1 MSKSSIL
8 QLFLL
13 FWLVGVGVHQLV
25 FRDFWPEI
33 EGGEVEL
40 QGEVVE
46 IAGRQANRQRI
57 RVESGGLPGLVQ
69 VEVGAY
75 PTARVGDVIKTDCEL
90 VPIRDLYAEDFRYDR
105 YLAKERVYAICRGY
119 GSPEIIDV
127 ERGWRRSL
135 ALVRTRFA
143 ATIQTH
149 LHEPHASLLIGL
161 LYGARSTLPDD
172 LEEQFRRT
180 GTMHIVAV
188 SGFNV
193 MVVGNAILVLLT
205 YTLLRRQRAFYLV
218 LAGIVLFVFFAGAD
232 AAVVRAGIMGGLT
245 LIAKQVGRLR
255 TTTTLFLL
263 AASLMVALN
272 PRVLFDD
279 VGFQLS
285 FAAAIGLVT
294 IGPRLHR
301 LFIFFPQRFGLRSIL
316 AETLAATFATIPIS
330 LWHFKLV
337 SIVSPIANLFVV
349 PWIVLAMA
357 TGVAGVLVS
366 MLVEPIGHIAFL
378 PAYVVLDIMLL
389 FVRVFAPLPVIDLN
403 I

>member
-1 MSKSSIL
+1 MSKSAIL
-8 QLFLL
+8 QFFLV

-25 FRDFWPEI
+25 FRDIWPEI
-33 EGGEVEL
+33 SGGDVEL

-46 IAGRQANRQRI
+46 LVDVKGIRQKV
-57 RVESGGLPGLVQ
+57 RVEVEGVSGRVQ
-69 VEVGAY
+69 VEIGSHPQLSVGHLVQA
-75 PTARVGDVIKTDCEL
+75 DCEM
-90 VPIRDLYAEDFRYDR
+90 VPIRDLHAEDFRYDR
-105 YLAKERVYAICRGY
+105 YLAKEKVYAMCRGY
-119 GSPEIIDV
+119 RSPSIMGIEP
-127 ERGWRRSL
+127 GWRR
-135 ALVRTRFA
+135 ALSTVRASFA
-143 ATIQTH
+143 DRIQSN

-172 LEEQFRRT
+172 LEEDFRRT

-205 YTLLRRQRAFYLV
+205 YTILRRQHAFYLV
-218 LAGIVLFVFFAGAD
+218 LAGIILFVFFAGAD

-263 AASLMVALN
+263 AAAMMTAFN

-316 AETLAATFATIPIS
+316 AETLAATLATIPIS
-330 LWHFKLV
+330 LWHFKMV

-357 TGVAGVLVS
+357 AGMFGFLASIV
-366 MLVEPIGHIAFL
+366 VEPAGYIAFL
-378 PAYVVLDIMLL
+378 PAYAVLDIMLL

-403 I
+403 V